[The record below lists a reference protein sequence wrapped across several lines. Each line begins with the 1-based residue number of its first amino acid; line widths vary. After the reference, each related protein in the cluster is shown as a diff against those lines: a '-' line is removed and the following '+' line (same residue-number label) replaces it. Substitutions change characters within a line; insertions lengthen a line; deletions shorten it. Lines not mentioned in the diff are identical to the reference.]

1 MILLA
6 RTSLILRHQ
15 KLRKKRDRI
24 AVMAE
29 ILTEKNAGRTKTN
42 VMHKC
47 NLNFKQIE
55 AYTKILLEKKL
66 LAKQIDD
73 NGQVIFVV
81 TQRGKGFIKKFHRLQ
96 SQIE

>member
-1 MILLA
+1 M
-6 RTSLILRHQ
+6 T
-15 KLRKKRDRI
+15 
-24 AVMAE
+24 E
-29 ILTEKNAGRTKTN
+29 ILTEKNAGKTKTS

-47 NLNFKQIE
+47 NLNLKQIE
-55 AYTKILLEKKL
+55 TYTKILLEKKL